1 MAHYLVTGAATG
13 IGRAIKETL
22 LAQSHQVST
31 LDIRDADFQCDL
43 SDPALRVGTLSALA
57 TPPIY
62 VDGIWL

>member
-43 SDPALRVGTLSALA
+43 
-57 TPPIY
+57 
-62 VDGIWL
+62 